1 MCRRSADK
9 YTHTHTLYFAG
20 KMPELKPGFFV
31 GVVLDEAV
39 GRNNG
44 TIKGTKYFEAEEKHG
59 VVVRPKM
66 VEVVAGG
73 GAGAAGGAGGAGG
86 GEDDEL

>member
-1 MCRRSADK
+1 
-9 YTHTHTLYFAG
+9 
-20 KMPELKPGFFV
+20 MPELKPGFFV

-73 GAGAAGGAGGAGG
+73 GAGGAGGAGG